1 MAGMGFPLNASFR
14 PYLVLRNATG
24 RALPV
29 ALRLNWMEGE
39 APRTLPLPT
48 QVLAPA
54 ATRRVHLGQFMDRAG
69 LGDFDGSVNL
79 LLSFNGRAGELVPA
93 AGSMDETHNYV
104 FEVPPQGAAP
114 TSGREA
120 ITWQLRAGFD
130 TMLTLWNWGE
140 KAEDVVATFY
150 YGDGTGKYELPEHL
164 AAGASA
170 TIDLMQLAESGQPDA
185 SGQTFSMSPG
195 YGSATIETADGKHGW
210 MDLAEAAGVYNPVTA
225 TCGVV
230 CVTCCGY
237 GSVGIDPNPLILRL
251 QADGYPV
258 ADGEYSDG
266 TVTDFSG
273 TWSSSDTRIATVAAG
288 GPPVQGVAV
297 GQADVTAYLTN
308 VPVNAGQICAATD
321 PSCPPPYNPEPT
333 GGVAVTPT
341 VAINCSKDISYA
353 TKVPTG
359 FNTGSCVATGN
370 PAGGTYSWSTS
381 SGTISLASTS
391 SSSVQ
396 FTSQGA
402 SGSKGDTSV
411 TVTYTLNGQSSR
423 PATYSGI
430 TVHEPTSLTVA
441 SDSTNPTGKTYTVP
455 CPVPN
460 QSKCAALSTSCTYSS
475 YLRER
480 QFDVLDQFGQDLAAI
495 GLNSFYVHES
505 LPVSGTCPGAQVQSS
520 TSDGLP
526 EGTPFPDSYYLGS
539 TCCAPGGPGCSMQTN
554 PVQTIYVD
562 DMPVRQQTITWT
574 CTDVTVTP

>member
-266 TVTDFSG
+266 TMTDFSG

-333 GGVAVTPT
+333 GGVAVTPVIT
-341 VAINCSKDISYA
+341 SIS
-353 TKVPTG
+353 
-359 FNTGSCVATGN
+359 
-370 PAGGTYSWSTS
+370 PARG
-381 SGTISLASTS
+381 
-391 SSSVQ
+391 
-396 FTSQGA
+396 
-402 SGSKGDTSV
+402 
-411 TVTYTLNGQSSR
+411 
-423 PATYSGI
+423 
-430 TVHEPTSLTVA
+430 
-441 SDSTNPTGKTYTVP
+441 
-455 CPVPN
+455 
-460 QSKCAALSTSCTYSS
+460 
-475 YLRER
+475 
-480 QFDVLDQFGQDLAAI
+480 
-495 GLNSFYVHES
+495 
-505 LPVSGTCPGAQVQSS
+505 PVSGTVTVTIDGSGFGTGGETVSAGSGIAVTVNSTSNTQIQASFQISS
-520 TSDGLP
+520 TAAGGNAGVTVTVSGQVSNSANFYVQIPSRLSIIAGTDSTTSETTCSAGSFGTGCGVTRSFVYQVEDQESPPQPIDYPGLQVWDSF
-526 EGTPFPDSYYLGS
+526 GTPSPNGLDVTSFNT
-539 TCCAPGGPGCSMQTN
+539 TCTPANTGPCNVTTNAQGEFGENAPGLSVCSTVCYAGGSCTTGGPTTVAQTYHVG
-554 PVQTIYVD
+554 PSSIVQTISYFC
-562 DMPVRQQTITWT
+562 QNIT
-574 CTDVTVTP
+574 VNGQ